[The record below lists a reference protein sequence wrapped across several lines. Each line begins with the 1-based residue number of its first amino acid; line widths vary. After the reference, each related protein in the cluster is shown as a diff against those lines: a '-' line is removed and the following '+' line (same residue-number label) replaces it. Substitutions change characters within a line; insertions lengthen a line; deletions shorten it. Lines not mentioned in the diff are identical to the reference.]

1 MGEIVNLRRVRK
13 AKQRADAAIQADGH
27 RLKHGIPKR
36 ERDLAKARGDK
47 QLHDVDAHRLKD
59 RDA

>member
-13 AKQRADAAIQADGH
+13 AKHRADAAIQADGN

-36 ERDLAKARGDK
+36 EWELAKASSEKAKHDLAARKLDK
-47 QLHDVDAHRLKD
+47 S
-59 RDA
+59 